1 MMFTLMAII
10 GLSSIVAVCFT
21 GRNFLFLSELRRFQ
35 ATSFR
40 GSDRNLRLKVK
51 KNGKSLSGIASSS
64 NVLSKFL
71 CERNF
76 VILEDFDALS
86 QLCKQM
92 SRMIGTA
99 ISEQNNDL

>member
-35 ATSFR
+35 ATSFK

-51 KNGKSLSGIASSS
+51 KKW
-64 NVLSKFL
+64 
-71 CERNF
+71 
-76 VILEDFDALS
+76 
-86 QLCKQM
+86 
-92 SRMIGTA
+92 
-99 ISEQNNDL
+99 